1 MRTQGY
7 NTVMQITDWDKD
19 IRNVLDIELA
29 RCKGGYT
36 DELPAKVFMG
46 GWTLQLKLDGIR
58 ISMQLGKTRN
68 WLVSRNRE
76 DKLKGVAVAG
86 AYCVKDGI
94 EPFASLIHKD
104 LEGTMLDGELV
115 WPGHGAPEVLS
126 LAARSDP
133 KNLKYVVFDVLF
145 YKGQDIREKP
155 YAERLVFLKR
165 AVQDLDHQQI
175 EGIKCLSATQKS
187 LDGLWASGEEGGVFA
202 ELKAPYKASC
212 SRYKAKAQVTVDG
225 FIMAVSQAKTGGS
238 PKNGVKPQPNG
249 KAAMFL
255 MGMYDAAGKAR
266 EVGWC
271 KITDADVAE
280 DGYSE
285 FDTRYKSKV
294 IRMTAS
300 GWDGERF
307 RWLRWAGFHEDKSD
321 PKACLLMEQIG

>member
-1 MRTQGY
+1 MK
-7 NTVMQITDWDKD
+7 ITDWDVD
-19 IRNVLDIELA
+19 VRNAQDIELA

-36 DELPAKVFMG
+36 DQLPDKVFMG
-46 GWTLQLKLDGIR
+46 GWVLQLKLDGIR
-58 ISMQLGKTRN
+58 ISAQFGKTRN
-68 WLVSRNRE
+68 WVVSRNRE
-76 DKLKGVAVAG
+76 NKLKGVEAAG
-86 AYCVKDGI
+86 AFCVKEGI
-94 EPFASLIHKD
+94 GLFDALLRPD
-104 LEGTMLDGELV
+104 LEGTVLDGELV
-115 WPGHGAPEVLS
+115 WPGHGAAEVLS
-126 LAARSDP
+126 NAAMADP
-133 KNLKYVVFDVLF
+133 ANHRYIVFDVLY

-165 AVQDLDHQQI
+165 AVQELAHPQI
-175 EGIKCLSATQKS
+175 EAIKCLSATQKS

-202 ELKAPYKASC
+202 ELKAGYKASC

-238 PKNGVKPQPNG
+238 PKNGVKPLPNG

-255 MGMYDAAGKAR
+255 IGMYDGQGKAK

-271 KITDADVAE
+271 SITDDSVAE

-285 FDTRYKSKV
+285 FDTRYKGKV

-300 GWDGERF
+300 GWDGARF

-321 PKACLLMEQIG
+321 PKACLLTEQIG

>member
-1 MRTQGY
+1 
-7 NTVMQITDWDKD
+7 MQTDWDKD
-19 IRNVLDIELA
+19 IRNELDIELA

-36 DELPAKVFMG
+36 DELPDKVYMG
-46 GWTLQLKLDGIR
+46 GWVLQLKLDGIR
-58 ISMQLGKTRN
+58 ISLQFGKTRN

-76 DKLKGVAVAG
+76 DKLKGVDKAG
-86 AYCVKDGI
+86 AFCAKEGI
-94 EPFASLIHKD
+94 EPFASLIRKD

-133 KNLKYVVFDVLF
+133 KNLHYVVFDCLF
-145 YKGQDIREKP
+145 YKGKDLREKP
-155 YAERLVFLKR
+155 YAERLVYVKR
-165 AVQDLDHQQI
+165 AVEDLGSPQI
-175 EGIKCLSATQKS
+175 EAIKCLSATRKS
-187 LDGLWASGEEGGVFA
+187 LQELWDSGEEGGVFA
-202 ELKAPYKASC
+202 ELKAAYKASC
-212 SRYKAKAQVTVDG
+212 SRYKAKAEVTVDG
-225 FIMAVSQAKTGGS
+225 FIMAVSQAKAGGS

-255 MGMYDAAGKAR
+255 IGMYDEAGKAR

-271 KITDADVAE
+271 KIIDDDVAE

-285 FDTRYKSKV
+285 FDTRYKGRV

-307 RWLRWAGFHEDKSD
+307 RWLRWAGFHEDKTD
-321 PKACLLMEQIG
+321 PKACKLEEQIGVAGTEVSKS